1 MLTLLPVV
9 LALSVQAPAV
19 AINVVG
25 QVTVQVDTEIS
36 SAERFMRVPESATV
50 STGAQS
56 SIALR
61 FKSGSI
67 IRLGPNTS
75 AKLEEL
81 VHGAVAGNRR
91 ERIKLITG
99 KIWTRVMKL
108 TGQEANFEV
117 KTVHAVAGVRG
128 TAFWVT
134 SGQQGDTF
142 VVDHGEIFVSSEG
155 RAMAKLAGAGAATFA
170 GPTGITEP
178 HRLAAEDLEILR
190 VEVNGLG
197 DTIIEELRTNLGAE
211 SIQRRERGS
220 RSESTRSPERFTDS
234 ETESE
239 RADDKQHGR
248 VAPERAIIQVNIRID
263 E

>member
-1 MLTLLPVV
+1 M
-9 LALSVQAPAV
+9 
-19 AINVVG
+19 
-25 QVTVQVDTEIS
+25 
-36 SAERFMRVPESATV
+36 
-50 STGAQS
+50 
-56 SIALR
+56 
-61 FKSGSI
+61 
-67 IRLGPNTS
+67 GPNTS

-81 VHGAVAGNRR
+81 VHGAVAGKRR

-108 TGQEANFEV
+108 MGQEANFEV
-117 KTVHAVAGVRG
+117 LTEHAVAGVRG

-142 VVDHGEIFVSSEG
+142 VVDHGEIFVSSQG
-155 RAMAKLAGAGAATFA
+155 RPMATLTGSGATTFA
-170 GPTGITEP
+170 GPAGITKP
-178 HRLAAEDLEILR
+178 HRLAAEDLATLR
-190 VEVNGLG
+190 VEINGVG
-197 DTIIEELRTNLGAE
+197 DTIIEDLRTNLGVE
-211 SIQRRERGS
+211 SINQRERGT

-248 VAPERAIIQVNIRID
+248 VTPERAIIQVNIRID